1 VQAFPAMEATE
12 ALLSM
17 TRIDVA
23 ALQKAYAGK

>member
-1 VQAFPAMEATE
+1 MEATE

-17 TRIDVA
+17 SRIDIA